1 MLKNMIFLVV
11 RFHPKRSNTKMTFM
25 ITESLGNKND
35 FNEPYYIG
43 LCHFIGL
50 LKYADIHVYIYIQ
63 GMIPETLFSILL
75 GHLCPIHVKENN
87 MKLTLEHHVKNCTR
101 NLLMLSWH
109 EFRMQ
114 NCLCKTYC
122 IYKNGINCLIDG
134 EIHVDKIST
143 LHTSLKAA

>member
-50 LKYADIHVYIYIQ
+50 LKYADIHVYIQ

-87 MKLTLEHHVKNCTR
+87 MKRTLEHHVKNCTR
-101 NLLMLSWH
+101 
-109 EFRMQ
+109 
-114 NCLCKTYC
+114 C
-122 IYKNGINCLIDG
+122 
-134 EIHVDKIST
+134 
-143 LHTSLKAA
+143 